1 MRGQQ
6 LAVSGA
12 AARGVVALSKHN
24 ALNRAEGTIIPAIH
38 AGKRGVAAES
48 GVHLVT
54 QRCIE
59 ETHAAGKVF
68 RVGGV
73 LAQMLAEEQGVVS
86 RRFRV
91 EATVTIIVR
100 LKIAIATDVGAVAMY
115 PIKHSLDAADVATP
129 SRGRVAEES

>member
-1 MRGQQ
+1 MIIVIGIDFRNAFMHEIISILQ

-68 RVGGV
+68 RVGGG

-86 RRFRV
+86 RRFNSR
-91 EATVTIIVR
+91 
-100 LKIAIATDVGAVAMY
+100 KAIK
-115 PIKHSLDAADVATP
+115 PWIRK
-129 SRGRVAEES
+129 